1 MGRIKVQI
9 GQYLRQN
16 NTNRSIIGPKFDIPI
31 VNLVD
36 LMNKFDKQLNEVKSK
51 DKLTVKRREGFILK

>member
-36 LMNKFDKQLNEVKSK
+36 LMNKFDK
-51 DKLTVKRREGFILK
+51 